1 MYKKIF
7 VLAEGQTETKFVKEI
22 LCPYFFEKGKLL
34 FPCTIVTSTDRR
46 NGKIHKGGISN
57 YGKIKSN
64 LQPLLKKVQKS
75 SDVCVTTMIDFYGLP
90 TDTPG
95 FNSSVLINEPY
106 KKIENIEKEIYK
118 DVEKIYSSESLGERL
133 FIPYIQL
140 HEFEALLF
148 SDVEKIKAE
157 YNIEN
162 YDFSELY
169 DCVAKI
175 KNPEFINN
183 GAETAPSK
191 RIIKCA
197 SSYENNKPT
206 VGVSIAKAIGLVTLR
221 QKCRHFREWIEK
233 LENL

>member
-1 MYKKIF
+1 MHKKIF
-7 VLAEGQTETKFVKEI
+7 VLTEGQTETKFVKDV
-22 LCPYFFEKGKLL
+22 LYPYFFEKGKLL
-34 FPCTIVTSTDRR
+34 LPCTIVTSSDRR

-57 YGKIKSN
+57 YGKIKSD
-64 LQPLLKKVQKS
+64 LQPLLKTAQKS
-75 SDVCVTTMIDFYGLP
+75 SDVFVTTMIDFYGLP

-95 FNSSVLINEPY
+95 FNSSISIRDPY
-106 KKIENIEKEIYK
+106 KKIENIEEEIYLS
-118 DVEKIYSSESLGERL
+118 EKSLGARV

-157 YNIEN
+157 YSVEN
-162 YDFSELY
+162 YDFSKLY
-169 DCVAKI
+169 ECVAKI

-183 GAETAPSK
+183 GVETAPSK

-197 SSYENNKPT
+197 SSYKNNKPT
-206 VGVSIAKAIGLVTLR
+206 VGVSIAKAIGLATLR
-221 QKCRHFREWIEK
+221 QKCTHFHEWIEK